1 MLIAM
6 KVLVVDDHPLI
17 REALRNVLA
26 ELDPKF
32 ELLESADSTGAL
44 RIAAARPD
52 IDLVLLDLNLPDS
65 EGFATLEELRR
76 RSPAT
81 AVVVCSA
88 QHDHQ
93 LVTRA
98 IALGAAGYIPK
109 STAHDVMVSALRL
122 VCSGGMYLPPEVLA
136 AVHPG
141 AAELQLTAR
150 ESQVLA
156 LMLEGKSNKR
166 ISGQLG
172 MAEATVKNHV
182 TAILKALGASNRTE
196 AVIAAGRLGWK
207 PARSPGH

>member
-1 MLIAM
+1 M

-26 ELDPKF
+26 ELDANW
-32 ELLESADSTGAL
+32 ELLESADSAGAL

-52 IDLVLLDLNLPDS
+52 IDLVLLDLNLPDAD
-65 EGFATLEELRR
+65 GFATLEELRR
-76 RSPAT
+76 RRPAT
-81 AVVVCSA
+81 AVVMLSA
-88 QHDHQ
+88 QNDHQ
-93 LVTRA
+93 LVTRS

-109 STAHDVMVSALRL
+109 STPHEVMVSALRL

-136 AVHPG
+136 GGGPHLGEP
-141 AAELQLTAR
+141 QLTAR
-150 ESQVLA
+150 ERQVLA

-166 ISGQLG
+166 ISNHLG

-182 TAILKALGASNRTE
+182 TAILRALGASNRTE

-207 PARSPGH
+207 PGVGPPA

>member
-1 MLIAM
+1 M

-17 REALRNVLA
+17 REALRNVLV
-26 ELDPKF
+26 ELDANC
-32 ELLESADSTGAL
+32 ELLESADSAGAL

-52 IDLVLLDLNLPDS
+52 IDLVLLDLNLPDAD
-65 EGFATLEELRR
+65 GFATLEELRR
-76 RSPAT
+76 RRPAT
-81 AVVVCSA
+81 AVVILSA
-88 QHDHQ
+88 QNDHQ
-93 LVTRA
+93 LVTRS

-109 STAHDVMVSALRL
+109 STPHEVMVSALRL

-136 AVHPG
+136 GGGPRRG
-141 AAELQLTAR
+141 EPQLTAR
-150 ESQVLA
+150 ERQVLA

-166 ISGQLG
+166 ISSHLG

-207 PARSPGH
+207 PGAGPPEKSVP

>member
-1 MLIAM
+1 M

-26 ELDPKF
+26 ELDANC
-32 ELLESADSTGAL
+32 ELLESADSAGAL

-52 IDLVLLDLNLPDS
+52 IDLVLLDLNLPDAD
-65 EGFATLEELRR
+65 GFTTLEELRR
-76 RSPAT
+76 RRPAT
-81 AVVVCSA
+81 AVVMLSA
-88 QHDHQ
+88 QNDHQ
-93 LVTRA
+93 LVTRS

-109 STAHDVMVSALRL
+109 STSHEIMVSALRL

-136 AVHPG
+136 G
-141 AAELQLTAR
+141 AGPRLAEPQLTAR
-150 ESQVLA
+150 ERQVLA

-166 ISGQLG
+166 ISSRLG

-182 TAILKALGASNRTE
+182 TAVLKALGASNRTE

-207 PARSPGH
+207 PDGPPGSSAP

>member
-6 KVLVVDDHPLI
+6 KVLVVDDHPLV

-136 AVHPG
+136 ASRPG

>member
-1 MLIAM
+1 MLTRM

-26 ELDPKF
+26 ELDAQF
-32 ELLESADSTGAL
+32 ELLESADSAGAL
-44 RIAAARPD
+44 RIVAARPD
-52 IDLVLLDLNLPDS
+52 IDLVLLDLNLPDA
-65 EGFATLEELRR
+65 EGFTTLEELRR
-76 RSPAT
+76 RRPAT

-88 QHDHQ
+88 QHDHR

-109 STAHDVMVSALRL
+109 STSHEVMVSALRL
-122 VCSGGMYLPPEVLA
+122 VCAGGMYLPPEVLA
-136 AVHPG
+136 AAQPG
-141 AAELQLTAR
+141 AAEPQLTAR

-166 ISGQLG
+166 ISRQLG

-207 PARSPGH
+207 PGGSLGH

>member
-1 MLIAM
+1 M

-26 ELDPKF
+26 ELDAKC
-32 ELLESADSTGAL
+32 ELLESADSAGAL
-44 RIAAARPD
+44 RIVAARPD
-52 IDLVLLDLNLPDS
+52 IDLVLLDLNLPDA
-65 EGFATLEELRR
+65 EGFTTLEELRR
-76 RSPAT
+76 RRPAT

-93 LVTRA
+93 VVARA
-98 IALGAAGYIPK
+98 IALGAVGYIPK
-109 STAHDVMVSALRL
+109 STSHEVMVSALRL

-136 AVHPG
+136 AAQPG
-141 AAELQLTAR
+141 RGESQLTAR

-166 ISGQLG
+166 ISRQLG

-207 PARSPGH
+207 PGGSVGQ

>member
-1 MLIAM
+1 MLTRM

-17 REALRNVLA
+17 REALRNVLVD
-26 ELDPKF
+26 LDMKC
-32 ELLESADSTGAL
+32 ELLESADSAGAL
-44 RIAAARPD
+44 GIAASHAD

-65 EGFATLEELRR
+65 EGFTTLEELRR
-76 RSPAT
+76 RRPAT

-93 LVTRA
+93 VVARA

-109 STAHDVMVSALRL
+109 STSHEIMVSALRL

-136 AVHPG
+136 AALPG
-141 AAELQLTAR
+141 RGESQLTAR

-166 ISGQLG
+166 ISRQLG

-207 PARSPGH
+207 PGGSRGH